1 MIMLGQV
8 DDKGISEGVLDHQA
22 VRRIRQVLVGDDG
35 EGVVAV
41 DEAVVLHVRVVL
53 ALVDDDAVRGGLT
66 GDLHF
71 DVPRRDIGDHLVRLQ
86 HLLGNRIRPRA
97 DKAAHIDLFVFAQR
111 HRLEARHLAE
121 FLIGI
126 IGTQRRPVVVGVEV
140 DVFGVVLQQ
149 VVEGVDLA
157 DILVFL
163 REHVAQDLPLV
174 CRPDLLQHVGRKQ
187 HADAGGDRHVEEADV
202 LRRQRVAGLIHQLD
216 MVVGGDLVKAHA
228 RNRIAVDDDE
238 VAVHLGLFL
247 AVQSAPAFDH
257 RVGVDD
263 LLGGPASGALLR
275 RSRGF
280 RRFR

>member
-1 MIMLGQV
+1 M
-8 DDKGISEGVLDHQA
+8 
-22 VRRIRQVLVGDDG
+22 
-35 EGVVAV
+35 
-41 DEAVVLHVRVVL
+41 
-53 ALVDDDAVRGGLT
+53 
-66 GDLHF
+66 
-71 DVPRRDIGDHLVRLQ
+71 
-86 HLLGNRIRPRA
+86 
-97 DKAAHIDLFVFAQR
+97 
-111 HRLEARHLAE
+111 
-121 FLIGI
+121 
-126 IGTQRRPVVVGVEV
+126 EV

-174 CRPDLLQHVGRKQ
+174 CRPDLLQHVGREQ

-247 AVQSAPAFDH
+247 AVQPAPVFDH
-257 RVGVDD
+257 RVGVGD
-263 LLGGPASGALLR
+263 LIGGPGFGALLR